1 MQYSIA
7 VDEEFLRVT
16 VSGRDTDRPPSELC
30 AAVLAESRK
39 QGRDRILIE
48 LDQKFPLSPGNQF
61 ALVTRLP
68 EIGFTPRQRIALVH
82 RTPEMQDAN
91 QFINLVAR
99 NHGVQ
104 VRNFTGLELAKAWLR
119 GEAEAPG
126 G

>member
-1 MQYSIA
+1 M
-7 VDEEFLRVT
+7 
-16 VSGRDTDRPPSELC
+16 C
-30 AAVLAESRK
+30 AAVLVESRK

-68 EIGFTPRQRIALVH
+68 EIGFTLQQRIALVH

-104 VRNFTGLELAKAWLR
+104 VRNFAGLDLAKAWLR
-119 GEAEAPG
+119 GETDALA
-126 G
+126 